1 MYFNEKKQELAP
13 FVNLRSDV
21 GFKAVFADKN
31 NKDILIGVLNQIL
44 PPEAARCTLWEKDSA
59 GSGLP

>member
-21 GFKAVFADKN
+21 GFKAVFADKTT
-31 NKDILIGVLNQIL
+31 
-44 PPEAARCTLWEKDSA
+44 RTS
-59 GSGLP
+59 